1 MVRLQG
7 VTNAANGIFFA
18 FGFFF
23 FPDGF
28 YLFFLLLAMG
38 KISAEAH

>member
-1 MVRLQG
+1 MQQMESSLPLV
-7 VTNAANGIFFA
+7 
-18 FGFFF
+18 FFF